1 MLFFFLLADRP
12 GCRVAGGER
21 RMDRACDCGIHIQP
35 KARVT
40 PRADFFIWIRCNPLK
55 SPESA
60 KGIQG
65 NPRTFPWIY
74 LDFLAFICMEVA
86 FRL

>member
-1 MLFFFLLADRP
+1 MFLLASRL
-12 GCRVAGGER
+12 GCRVAGGELRHSIYNPKRELR
-21 RMDRACDCGIHIQP
+21 REAI
-35 KARVT
+35 
-40 PRADFFIWIRCNPLK
+40 FLIWIRRNPLK

-65 NPRTFPWIY
+65 KTRNFPWIY
-74 LDFLAFICMEVA
+74 LDFLAFICREIA